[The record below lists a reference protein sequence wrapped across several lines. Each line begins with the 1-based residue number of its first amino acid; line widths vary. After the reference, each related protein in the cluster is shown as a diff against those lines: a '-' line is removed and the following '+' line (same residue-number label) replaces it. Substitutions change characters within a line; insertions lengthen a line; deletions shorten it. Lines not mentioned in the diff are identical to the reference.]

1 MACVSQYAPLA
12 GSQRKALRIPA
23 VALFAPAMDM
33 VTFSVAFLFCKATK
47 MMCATSSR
55 LTLEASMWLSP
66 CERTTTLSLFLLF
79 LLFALPLVLLL
90 FVLLLLL
97 PLFFVLLLLLSL
109 FFSSSLL
116 LSIPSQS
123 VKFPGRTIVYD
134 ILLFDF
140 VSSFATHASRIAN
153 SQSN

>member
-47 MMCATSSR
+47 IMCATSSR
-55 LTLEASMWLSP
+55 LTLEASMWLAP
-66 CERTTTLSLFLLF
+66 CVRTTTLSLLLLF
-79 LLFALPLVLLL
+79 LLFAPPLLLLL

-97 PLFFVLLLLLSL
+97 PLLLSRRRYY
-109 FFSSSLL
+109 SLYRCCRPNDRIRHPPFRFRFVVRDAR
-116 LSIPSQS
+116 LSNRQLPEQL
-123 VKFPGRTIVYD
+123 KLNR
-134 ILLFDF
+134 
-140 VSSFATHASRIAN
+140 HR
-153 SQSN
+153 

>member
-55 LTLEASMWLSP
+55 LTLEASMWLAP
-66 CERTTTLSLFLLF
+66 CVRTTTLSLLLFF
-79 LLFALPLVLLL
+79 LLFAPPLLL
-90 FVLLLLL
+90 LLYVLLLLL
-97 PLFFVLLLLLSL
+97 PPL

-116 LSIPSQS
+116 LLIPSQS

-153 SQSN
+153 SPSN